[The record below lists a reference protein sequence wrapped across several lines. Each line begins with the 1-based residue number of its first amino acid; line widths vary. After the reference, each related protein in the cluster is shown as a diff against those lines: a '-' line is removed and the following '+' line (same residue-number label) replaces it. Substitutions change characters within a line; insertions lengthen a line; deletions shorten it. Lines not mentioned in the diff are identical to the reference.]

1 MIDLWLHSGT
11 VGIIVIPFVVLYA
24 IAAVIVWVTHLSPAR
39 PFFASCVGIAG
50 PFFASVAVLFSLFAA
65 FLASDVERA
74 HDQAQTAVLHES
86 DGVRTILRLSEAL
99 GNPANN
105 VKSATL
111 AYVNEVL
118 RDEWPA
124 MKSGNVVDDIS
135 ALRVLI
141 GAVLSPDLISATPPA
156 AHQAILDALVE
167 IREARMERIGLADRA
182 SHPVNWPGML
192 VLGLLTQ
199 VAVAVVQLER
209 MRPQALALFV
219 FTSAFAATVALIGI
233 NERPFSG
240 RAVSE
245 APLRSAVATV
255 TQ

>member
-11 VGIIVIPFVVLYA
+11 VGIILIPFIVLYS
-24 IAAVIVWVTHLSPAR
+24 IAAMIVWLTHLSPAR

-74 HDQAQTAVLHES
+74 HDQAQTAVLREA
-86 DGVRTILRLSEAL
+86 DGTRTILRLSEAL
-99 GNPANN
+99 GEPANK
-105 VKSATL
+105 VKAATL
-111 AYVNEVL
+111 GYVDEVL

-124 MKSGNVVDDIS
+124 MRAGKVVNDLS
-135 ALRVLI
+135 ALRVLSL
-141 GAVLSPDLISATPPA
+141 AVLSPDLISAAPPA
-156 AHQAILDALVE
+156 AHQAILNALVE
-167 IREARMERIGLADRA
+167 IREARMERIALAERA

-199 VAVAVVQLER
+199 VAVAVVQLDK

-240 RAVSE
+240 RAVSD
-245 APLRSAVATV
+245 APLRDTIATAA
-255 TQ
+255 Q